1 MFWGCGRC
9 STRWH
14 RDSPVCPSCLG
25 PAERTPAPNLGNVI
39 EYSYKDGQGFCA
51 VDFDG
56 VLLLCSVA
64 SGEPS
69 PGAVAK
75 LTGNG
80 LEVDIEP
87 NPNDTVMEERR

>member
-1 MFWGCGRC
+1 M
-9 STRWH
+9 
-14 RDSPVCPSCLG
+14 G
-25 PAERTPAPNLGNVI
+25 PAERTPVPDSGSVV
-39 EYSYKDGQGFCA
+39 ECSYRDGQGFCA
-51 VDFDG
+51 VDFGG

-64 SGEPS
+64 SGKPS